1 MKKNCR
7 YIDHEGIC
15 VIKNSL
21 CNDCETKSNVF
32 VRANFRPF
40 DNVTVI
46 RIENN
51 KGNCF
56 MSCEIYGQLTT
67 AAIREYANDMMEIL
81 YEKKVIK

>member
-7 YIDHEGIC
+7 YIDPEGVCI
-15 VIKNSL
+15 IKNAL

-67 AAIREYANDMMEIL
+67 AVIREYAIDMMKIL
-81 YEKKVIK
+81 YDKRVI

>member
-7 YIDHEGIC
+7 YIDHEGVC

-40 DNVTVI
+40 DNKTVI

-67 AAIREYANDMMEIL
+67 AAIREYAIDMMKIL
-81 YEKKVIK
+81 YDKRVIK

>member
-1 MKKNCR
+1 MKRNCR
-7 YIDHEGIC
+7 YIDPKGVC

-32 VRANFRPF
+32 VRAIFRPF
-40 DNVTVI
+40 DNKTVI

-67 AAIREYANDMMEIL
+67 AAIREYAIDMMKIL
-81 YEKKVIK
+81 YDKRVIK

>member
-1 MKKNCR
+1 MNKKCR
-7 YIDHEGIC
+7 YIDVEGVC
-15 VIKNSL
+15 TIKNAL
-21 CNDCETKSNVF
+21 CNDCETKSNIF

-40 DNVTVI
+40 DNKTVI

-67 AAIREYANDMMEIL
+67 AAIKEYAIDMMKIL
-81 YEKKVIK
+81 YEKRVLK